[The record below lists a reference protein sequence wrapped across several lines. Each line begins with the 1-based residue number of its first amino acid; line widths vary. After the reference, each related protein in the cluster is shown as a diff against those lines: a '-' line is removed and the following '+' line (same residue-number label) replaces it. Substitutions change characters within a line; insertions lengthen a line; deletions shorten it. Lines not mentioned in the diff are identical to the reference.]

1 MNGSVRS
8 LRGAGIKDAFLLP
21 PPSCGLQKRPL
32 SGAVKELTFQTHCWI
47 LWSHMR
53 KSTKA
58 AWNRQ
63 AFQALSI
70 ILGTAALAA
79 GAAGFFFGR
88 GVKELASAPRYR
100 PMLPIAGDAK
110 RPLLETPGTR
120 PGFPP
125 TRPVSA
131 GLAGTRLPTAR
142 DVIVTKETGN
152 WIRIPTLT
160 LALPLATTA
169 TMDDQDVLP
178 ALQSGVVRYPNG
190 VEPGQPGVVV
200 IAGHS
205 TGEPWKG
212 PYRFAFLNARKLR
225 PGDVIHLD
233 HERTRY
239 TYRVNGQ
246 RMVNPRVMPYL
257 DTAAASP
264 RLALVTC
271 WPLWTTDQRLIV
283 DAELVRT
290 AQLVT
295 RPTLDAQKPG
305 TVALSVR

>member
-1 MNGSVRS
+1 
-8 LRGAGIKDAFLLP
+8 
-21 PPSCGLQKRPL
+21 
-32 SGAVKELTFQTHCWI
+32 
-47 LWSHMR
+47 MR

-70 ILGTAALAA
+70 IFGTAALAA
-79 GAAGFFFGR
+79 GMAGFFFGR
-88 GVKELASAPRYR
+88 GAWELASAPRYR
-100 PMLPIAGDAK
+100 PTLPIAGDAK
-110 RPLLETPGTR
+110 RPLLDTPGPR

-125 TRPVSA
+125 TRPVSGGTKLGTRFPPTRPPVG
-131 GLAGTRLPTAR
+131 GLAGTRFPTAR

-160 LALPLATTA
+160 LALPLATPA

-178 ALQSGVVRYPNG
+178 ALQGGVVRYPNG
-190 VEPGQPGVVV
+190 VEPGTPGVVV

-264 RLALVTC
+264 RLALITC

-295 RPTLDAQKPG
+295 RSALDTQKPG
-305 TVALSVR
+305 TVAFVVR